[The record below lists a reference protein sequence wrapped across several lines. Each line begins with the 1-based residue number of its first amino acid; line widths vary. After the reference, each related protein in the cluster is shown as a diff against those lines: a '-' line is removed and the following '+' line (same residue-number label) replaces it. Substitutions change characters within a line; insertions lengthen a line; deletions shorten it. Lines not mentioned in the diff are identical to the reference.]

1 MVKKSMATTLAL
13 VSLLASVAMAQDESQ
28 SSRMAAPNPTHMNV
42 NDPVGWFPFIGLA
55 GGYMSS
61 NDTLLTEGT
70 PGELKLLGSYFSEGR
85 HSVFDVGLGFMS
97 DSFSQKS
104 TTQNN
109 FISGGVAELAWRY
122 NSDSRWQIGPVVDGF
137 IGGGNRYGSTD
148 PTWTSF
154 GGLQLLKEFPVK
166 GSNMFRVGLK
176 ALGDLSIPDQDV
188 SMVSL
193 DLQWGFGSDQR
204 SPQVGQND
212 TSMDTSR
219 DIAGTGTTT
228 GTAQPITTTED
239 SMRSDMTGQEA
250 TAATSGTAVM
260 NSRRVIETDPAN
272 NSIVLRNDARMQF
285 GPGMATI
292 QSDNADF
299 IQKVGA
305 TLSQHQDLF
314 GKVEV
319 IGFAD
324 QTGGR
329 ATNMRVSK
337 FRAQEVAKTLEA
349 GGLSSDKIQ
358 TSWKGA
364 EDPLYKSLLPEDMQ
378 QNRRVDL
385 KFHDVKDQTALQDLL
400 NQL

>member
-28 SSRMAAPNPTHMNV
+28 TSKMAAPNPTHMNV

-70 PGELKLLGSYFSEGR
+70 PGDLKVLGSYFSEGR

-109 FISGGVAELAWRY
+109 FISGGIAELAWRY
-122 NSDSRWQIGPVVDGF
+122 NSDSRWQIGPIVDGF

-176 ALGDLSIPDQDV
+176 ALGDLSIPNQDI

-193 DLQWGFGSDQR
+193 DLQWGFGSEQR
-204 SPQVGQND
+204 APQIGENERMEPARNVAGSSQSM
-212 TSMDTSR
+212 TSSD
-219 DIAGTGTTT
+219 
-228 GTAQPITTTED
+228 D

-250 TAATSGTAVM
+250 TAATGGTAMM

-285 GPGMATI
+285 GTGVATI
-292 QSDNADF
+292 QGDNAEF

-305 TLSQHQDLF
+305 TLSQHKELF

-349 GGLSSDKIQ
+349 GGLPSNKIQ

>member
-1 MVKKSMATTLAL
+1 MVKKTMATTLAL
-13 VSLLASVAMAQDESQ
+13 VGLFASLAMAQEESQ
-28 SSRMAAPNPTHMNV
+28 TSKMMAPKPTSMNV

-70 PGELKLLGSYFSEGR
+70 PGDLKVLGSYFSEGR

-104 TTQNN
+104 TVQNN
-109 FISGGVAELAWRY
+109 FISGGIAELAWRY
-122 NSDSRWQIGPVVDGF
+122 NSDSRWQIGPIVDGF
-137 IGGGNRYGSTD
+137 IGGGDRFGSTD

-166 GSNMFRVGLK
+166 GANMFRVGIK
-176 ALGDLSIPDQDV
+176 ALGDLSIPNQDI

-193 DLQWGFGSDQR
+193 DLQWGFGADQR
-204 SPQVGQND
+204 SPQVGEAD
-212 TSMDTSR
+212 MDTER
-219 DIAGTGTTT
+219 NRE
-228 GTAQPITTTED
+228 ITSSGSATSSDE
-239 SMRSDMTGQEA
+239 SMRSDLTAQEA
-250 TAATSGTAVM
+250 AAANQGMTMA

-272 NSIVLRNDARMQF
+272 NAIVLRNDARMQF
-285 GPGMATI
+285 GTGVATI
-292 QSDNADF
+292 EGDNAEF
-299 IQKVGA
+299 IQKVGT
-305 TLSQHQDLF
+305 TLNQHKDLF

-324 QTGGR
+324 QTGRR

-349 GGLSSDKIQ
+349 GGLPSDKIQ

-385 KFHDVKDQTALQDLL
+385 KFHDVKDQSALQDIL

>member
-1 MVKKSMATTLAL
+1 MFNKTMATTLAL
-13 VSLLASVAMAQDESQ
+13 VGLLASVAMAQDESQ
-28 SSRMAAPNPTHMNV
+28 TSKMAAPKPTYMNV

-85 HSVFDVGLGFMS
+85 NSVFDFGLGFMS

-104 TTQNN
+104 ATQNN
-109 FISGGVAELAWRY
+109 FISGGIAELAWRY

-176 ALGDLSIPDQDV
+176 ALGDLSIPDQDIGI
-188 SMVSL
+188 VSL

-204 SPQVGQND
+204 SPQIGETD
-212 TSMDTSR
+212 TDTSR
-219 DIAGTGTTT
+219 SVAGT
-228 GTAQPITTTED
+228 QPMTETED
-239 SMRSDMTGQEA
+239 SMRSDITGEEA
-250 TAATSGTAVM
+250 TAATAGDAVM
-260 NSRRVIETDPAN
+260 NARRVIETDPAN
-272 NSIVLRNDARMQF
+272 NAIILRNDARMQF
-285 GPGMATI
+285 STGTATVEGN
-292 QSDNADF
+292 NAEF
-299 IQKVGA
+299 IQRVGS
-305 TLSQHQDLF
+305 TLSQHSDLF
-314 GKVEV
+314 TKVEV

-324 QTGGR
+324 QTGSR
-329 ATNMRVSK
+329 NTNMRVSK

-349 GGLSSDKIQ
+349 GGLPSDKIQ

-385 KFHDVKDQTALQDLL
+385 KFHGVKDQTALQDVL